1 MVAPA
6 VLISRCLLGEH
17 CRYEGRLKPSILE
30 HLAQYQVTAQH
41 VRWVPI
47 CPEVDGGL
55 PVPRQPCEIC
65 PGSTASDVLSGR
77 SKICSCHGDDASD
90 PYVRGAKLAVIA
102 AQTLGAQFALLKAR
116 SPSCSPD
123 CIYDGTFSGRL
134 VPGRGIAA
142 QALADVGIELFSEE
156 TVEVLIDRIRSINAA
171 VSV

>member
-1 MVAPA
+1 MFYRA
-6 VLISRCLLGEH
+6 
-17 CRYEGRLKPSILE
+17 
-30 HLAQYQVTAQH
+30 AQRFA
-41 VRWVPI
+41 
-47 CPEVDGGL
+47 
-55 PVPRQPCEIC
+55 
-65 PGSTASDVLSGR
+65 
-77 SKICSCHGDDASD
+77 D

>member
-6 VLISRCLLGEH
+6 VLISRCLLGER
-17 CRYEGRLKPSILE
+17 CRYDGRLKPSILE

-77 SKICSCHGDDASD
+77 SKICSCRGDDAS
-90 PYVRGAKLAVIA
+90 
-102 AQTLGAQFALLKAR
+102 
-116 SPSCSPD
+116 
-123 CIYDGTFSGRL
+123 
-134 VPGRGIAA
+134 
-142 QALADVGIELFSEE
+142 
-156 TVEVLIDRIRSINAA
+156 
-171 VSV
+171 

>member
-6 VLISRCLLGEH
+6 VLISRCLLGER
-17 CRYEGRLKPSILE
+17 CRYDGRLKPSILE

-55 PVPRQPCEIC
+55 PFPRQPCESC

-77 SKICSCHGDDASD
+77 SKICSCRGDDASD

-102 AQTLGAQFALLKAR
+102 AQTQGAQFALLKAR
-116 SPSCSPD
+116 SPSCSPH

-142 QALADVGIELFSEE
+142 QALADVGIELSAKKP
-156 TVEVLIDRIRSINAA
+156 LKRSLTA
-171 VSV
+171 SDP